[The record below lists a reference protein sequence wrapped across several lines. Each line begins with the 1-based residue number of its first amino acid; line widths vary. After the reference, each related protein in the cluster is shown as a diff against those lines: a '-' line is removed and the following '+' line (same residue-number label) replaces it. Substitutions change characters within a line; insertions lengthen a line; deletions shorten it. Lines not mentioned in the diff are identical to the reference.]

1 MINIE
6 ERRSDLV
13 SGFTSLFINFKFNKD
28 IVDVIKGLET
38 RAYHKDTFTWEVPV
52 NCLASLLD
60 SLTYIDDITLKLYK
74 DDDSEDVLIPKGKY
88 KSKPFQ
94 HQIEAVEY
102 GLNNPNFLLLDQPG
116 LGKSASII
124 YLAQELKEQKGLEH
138 CLIICGINTLKS
150 NWRKE
155 IKIHSDLSCK
165 ILGEKVTKKGTVYYK
180 SIKERAEEIMSPIEE
195 FFIIVN
201 IESLRSDE
209 IITAFKKTKNKI
221 DMVVVDEVHKASNQ
235 KSAQGGNLLKLTNY
249 KHKIGLSG
257 TLITN
262 SPVSCFLPLKWIGV
276 EKSNLTNFKSQYC
289 VFGGFGGHQ
298 IVGYKNID
306 VLKDIIDKCSLRR
319 TKNLLDIPPK
329 TVISEIVE
337 MDPQHRDFYERIKNG
352 VKNEA
357 LKVDLN
363 PTNVL
368 ALTTR
373 LRQATVCPSIITE
386 ENVVSSKLKRAAELA
401 SDIISNGDKVVVMS
415 TFKEPVKQLAE
426 MLKDYDPLIGTGDI
440 ADDVISNNIDK
451 FQTDPECR
459 IFIGTYA
466 KLSTGITLNAAT
478 YMICLDE
485 CFSYSDNL
493 QAQDRIHR
501 VTNKSPVFIYNL
513 ICIDT
518 IDERVDEIAQ
528 TKQDFSD
535 YIIDD
540 KANANLMNRLRNYIQ
555 DLN

>member
-1 MINIE
+1 
-6 ERRSDLV
+6 
-13 SGFTSLFINFKFNKD
+13 
-28 IVDVIKGLET
+28 
-38 RAYHKDTFTWEVPV
+38 
-52 NCLASLLD
+52 
-60 SLTYIDDITLKLYK
+60 
-74 DDDSEDVLIPKGKY
+74 
-88 KSKPFQ
+88 
-94 HQIEAVEY
+94 
-102 GLNNPNFLLLDQPG
+102 
-116 LGKSASII
+116 
-124 YLAQELKEQKGLEH
+124 
-138 CLIICGINTLKS
+138 
-150 NWRKE
+150 
-155 IKIHSDLSCK
+155 
-165 ILGEKVTKKGTVYYK
+165 
-180 SIKERAEEIMSPIEE
+180 
-195 FFIIVN
+195 
-201 IESLRSDE
+201 
-209 IITAFKKTKNKI
+209 
-221 DMVVVDEVHKASNQ
+221 MVVVDEVHKASNQ

-262 SPVSCFLPLKWIGV
+262 SPLSCFLPLKWIGV

-426 MLKDYDPLIGTGDI
+426 MLKDYNPLIGTGDI